1 SRPTSALRSSA
12 RSLRT
17 TCGASTSC
25 STRRPIAA
33 PARYPWPSSAARR
46 VAPDSSPGR
55 DGPALVRITFLC
67 PHVRIAGGVR
77 AILTYADR
85 LGGRG
90 HRVTVLVPAHGRL
103 RALGRRLRG
112 VRPDWLPSF
121 RARIEW
127 VTRWSP
133 EWLPPGEEIV
143 ATAWLSER
151 RDAAAAGEAGRHV
164 DRV

>member
-1 SRPTSALRSSA
+1 
-12 RSLRT
+12 
-17 TCGASTSC
+17 CGASTSC

-46 VAPDSSPGR
+46 VARDSSPGR

-85 LGGRG
+85 LAGRG

-121 RARIEW
+121 RARIAW

-133 EWLPPGEEIV
+133 EWLPPGDV
-143 ATAWLSER
+143 SV
-151 RDAAAAGEAGRHV
+151 AAASHATPSDAV
-164 DRV
+164 PTADA